1 MYENLLSTFDA
12 VVLAQARFLV
22 IDGLGLQDRSILS
35 KVTPSRKGKKE
46 LHTDFWIQVY
56 KLYLIQ
62 IFMPDL
68 SGH

>member
-46 LHTDFWIQVY
+46 LHTDF
-56 KLYLIQ
+56 
-62 IFMPDL
+62 
-68 SGH
+68 